1 MAKQVSLQILRI
13 LEENTDREH
22 MLSKEDILQELGNI
36 YDTYIGEG
44 AFYRKIEELEEAGY
58 KIVHTRGRTTKYCLD
73 VPRLTKEELLYLSAM
88 IKGSPDL
95 SAVEAER
102 MITSISSM
110 SVHRQAV
117 PHLDKYSGLLE
128 ANNTATNQIKKFG
141 LIVSAIEGG
150 KAISCKCY
158 KINKE
163 GEYLF
168 SDEKILYP
176 KSFYFDGKDCIV
188 TASECKKEV
197 SYLLRE
203 LINVELL

>member
-22 MLSKEDILQELGNI
+22 MLSKEEILQMLGDI

-73 VPRLTKEELLYLSAM
+73 TPRLTKEELLYLSAM

-95 SAVEAER
+95 SAAEAER
-102 MITSISSM
+102 MITSISGM
-110 SVHRQAV
+110 SVHRQAT
-117 PHLDKYSGLLE
+117 PHLDKYRELLE

-168 SDEKILYP
+168 SDEKTLYP
-176 KSFYFDGKDCIV
+176 KSFYFDGKDCIIIV
-188 TASECKKEV
+188 LENKQECT
-197 SYLLRE
+197 YILRE